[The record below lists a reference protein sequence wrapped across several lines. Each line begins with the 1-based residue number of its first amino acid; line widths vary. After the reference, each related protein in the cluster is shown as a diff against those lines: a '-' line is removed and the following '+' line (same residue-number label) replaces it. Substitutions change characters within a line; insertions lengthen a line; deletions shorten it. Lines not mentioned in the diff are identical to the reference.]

1 MARIPRSKIIDE
13 LVPGIYHVYS
23 RTVRQ
28 TFLFGED
35 AVTGRSY
42 GHRLDLLR
50 DAVRTLSRL
59 FAIDV
64 IGFGFMLNHFHEIL
78 RNRPDLVRK
87 MSNYQ
92 VALRTCLLNEL
103 GMNLKVVGQER
114 TPRQRASLRRK
125 VEALMRDPKRLAK
138 ARAAL
143 SSISRYE
150 QRLKGTIARLANVED
165 GVTGHFWSGRFES
178 IPITNPEHLLV
189 AMVYVDLNPVRAGAA
204 ETPEDSR
211 YTSAYERI
219 HGLKARLEWTEATAN
234 QDGLFTPEQRK
245 AIEPFAENGEV
256 RQLLDDWLS
265 PIDERREALPLS
277 GMDWL
282 EPMVDE
288 GYELWQAPE
297 PIASEAPRESQAA
310 SDQPQ
315 QAPLANAVPDVAQ
328 LPPRASNKGCLPMT
342 VCEYLQVLDWTGRQI
357 HPEKAGQIP
366 ADLPPI
372 LERMGISEPKSWF
385 DTFTEYGQ
393 KLAKAFSA
401 PINQALEGARCV
413 VNTCRGT
420 QPLPEALL

>member
-35 AVTGRSY
+35 AVSGRSY

-103 GMNLKVVGQER
+103 GMNLKVVGQDR

-138 ARAAL
+138 ARADL

-150 QRLKGTIARLANVED
+150 QRLKAPSHDWPMWKT
-165 GVTGHFWSGRFES
+165 ES
-178 IPITNPEHLLV
+178 PAIFGPDV
-189 AMVYVDLNPVRAGAA
+189 LNR
-204 ETPEDSR
+204 SR
-211 YTSAYERI
+211 
-219 HGLKARLEWTEATAN
+219 
-234 QDGLFTPEQRK
+234 
-245 AIEPFAENGEV
+245 
-256 RQLLDDWLS
+256 S
-265 PIDERREALPLS
+265 PIPSICSLPWS
-277 GMDWL
+277 TS
-282 EPMVDE
+282 
-288 GYELWQAPE
+288 
-297 PIASEAPRESQAA
+297 I
-310 SDQPQ
+310 
-315 QAPLANAVPDVAQ
+315 
-328 LPPRASNKGCLPMT
+328 
-342 VCEYLQVLDWTGRQI
+342 
-357 HPEKAGQIP
+357 
-366 ADLPPI
+366 
-372 LERMGISEPKSWF
+372 
-385 DTFTEYGQ
+385 
-393 KLAKAFSA
+393 
-401 PINQALEGARCV
+401 
-413 VNTCRGT
+413 
-420 QPLPEALL
+420 